1 MLDVRGVDL
10 FWRSP
15 LRVVSPGNRNWRLE
29 VESKG
34 EMVLLSA
41 LLVAAALYPLSHLDF
56 RDIGA
61 VEEVFVNKRSASG
74 GVSPLFPGTRQ
85 GVGDSGGYGNSP
97 ATHGWCG
104 FPPNPR
110 DGARPTDRF
119 LEDLLA
125 AGLSELVD
133 LKNRIL
139 IAGRNPAERGF
150 RRAGS
155 PAAQQK
161 SPVGQPG
168 NELATHHR
176 RRRNLRIVK
185 SITIKIRLSNNKSR

>member
-74 GVSPLFPGTRQ
+74 GRQPPVSR
-85 GVGDSGGYGNSP
+85 N
-97 ATHGWCG
+97 
-104 FPPNPR
+104 
-110 DGARPTDRF
+110 
-119 LEDLLA
+119 A
-125 AGLSELVD
+125 A
-133 LKNRIL
+133 
-139 IAGRNPAERGF
+139 
-150 RRAGS
+150 
-155 PAAQQK
+155 
-161 SPVGQPG
+161 
-168 NELATHHR
+168 R
-176 RRRNLRIVK
+176 RRR
-185 SITIKIRLSNNKSR
+185 